1 MERCCGRDKL
11 VMAMITTP
19 ERRATGLWRQPSITL
34 VTKSALLLLS
44 LATIAL
50 ASDDK
55 IDRASLRGIKAVCLV
70 VEVTDQGQGAGSGP
84 SQEQLQSEVR
94 DRVRWAGIPL
104 DKDSTTCLYL
114 NVRPLPAMGKNNKP
128 VGLYAID
135 FKLEFMQAVTLARDP
150 TIRAY
155 ASTWSLANLANVPV
169 QDVDRTTREVSIDLV
184 NKFIKAYQ
192 SVNK

>member
-1 MERCCGRDKL
+1 M
-11 VMAMITTP
+11 TTTH
-19 ERRATGLWRQPSITL
+19 EISESAATVLRRIPSIAS
-34 VTKSALLLLS
+34 VTKSALLLC
-44 LATIAL
+44 LAVIAF

-55 IDRASLRGIKAVCLV
+55 TDRASLRGIKAVCLV
-70 VEVTDQGQGAGSGP
+70 VEVTDQGQGAGSGL
-84 SQEQLQSEVR
+84 SQEQLYSLVR
-94 DRVRWAGIPL
+94 DRVRWADIPI

-150 TIRAY
+150 SIRSY
-155 ASTWSLANLANVPV
+155 ASTWSLANLANVPA
-169 QDVDRTTREVSIDLV
+169 QDVERTTREISIDLI

>member
-1 MERCCGRDKL
+1 MK
-11 VMAMITTP
+11 P
-19 ERRATGLWRQPSITL
+19 
-34 VTKSALLLLS
+34 ALLLLS
-44 LATIAL
+44 LAAMAFASMAFASMAF

-55 IDRASLRGIKAVCLV
+55 TDRASLRGIKAVCLV

-84 SQEQLQSEVR
+84 NQEQLQSEVR
-94 DRVRWAGIPL
+94 DRLRSAGIPL

-135 FKLEFMQAVTLARDP
+135 FKLEFMQAATLARDP
-150 TIRAY
+150 TIRTY
-155 ASTWSLANLANVPV
+155 ATTWSLANLANVPA
-169 QDVDRTTREVSIDLV
+169 QDIEHTTRDISIDLI

>member
-1 MERCCGRDKL
+1 MTTTGDLRVRC
-11 VMAMITTP
+11 
-19 ERRATGLWRQPSITL
+19 ATGRRRPASI
-34 VTKSALLLLS
+34 VSVMKPALLLIS
-44 LATIAL
+44 LAAMAF

-55 IDRASLRGIKAVCLV
+55 TDRASLRGIKAVCLV

-84 SQEQLQSEVR
+84 NQEQLQSEVR
-94 DRVRWAGIPL
+94 DRLRWAGIPL

-114 NVRPLPAMGKNNKP
+114 NVRPLAAMGKNNKP

-135 FKLEFMQAVTLARDP
+135 FKLEFMQAATLARDP
-150 TIRAY
+150 TIRTY
-155 ASTWSLANLANVPV
+155 AATWSLANLANVPA
-169 QDVDRTTREVSIDLV
+169 QDVEHTTREVSIDLI

>member
-1 MERCCGRDKL
+1 MNTTVNLTERCATSLQGAASIAL
-11 VMAMITTP
+11 VMKP
-19 ERRATGLWRQPSITL
+19 
-34 VTKSALLLLS
+34 ALLLLS
-44 LATIAL
+44 LAAL
-50 ASDDK
+50 GFASDDK
-55 IDRASLRGIKAVCLV
+55 TDRASLRGIKALCLV

-114 NVRPLPAMGKNNKP
+114 SVRPLPAMGKNNKP
-128 VGLYAID
+128 IGLYAID
-135 FKLEFMQAVTLARDP
+135 FKLEFMQAATLARDP
-150 TIRAY
+150 TIRTY
-155 ASTWSLANLANVPV
+155 ASTWSLANLANVPA
-169 QDVDRTTREVSIDLV
+169 QDVERTTREISIDLV

>member
-1 MERCCGRDKL
+1 MNTTSELAERF
-11 VMAMITTP
+11 
-19 ERRATGLWRQPSITL
+19 ATGFRRTASI
-34 VTKSALLLLS
+34 VSVMKSALLLIS
-44 LATIAL
+44 VAAMGF

-55 IDRASLRGIKAVCLV
+55 TDRASLRGIKALCLV
-70 VEVTDQGQGAGSGP
+70 VEVTDQGQGAGNGP
-84 SQEQLQSEVR
+84 NQEQLQSDVR
-94 DRVRWAGIPL
+94 DRLRWAGIPL

-155 ASTWSLANLANVPV
+155 ASTWSLANLANVPAPEV
-169 QDVDRTTREVSIDLV
+169 ERTTREVSIDLV
-184 NKFIKAYQ
+184 NK
-192 SVNK
+192 